1 MHPPTKKN
9 CELWTH
15 EKATRSGWL
24 IRYFTGNRG
33 VHFNG
38 CVGGYKR
45 YRLFYRRQNNL
56 FNTDII
62 NEDDNPKIIG
72 KAKQENGV
80 YKIASLRT
88 AIADLMHDKPS
99 WSPPVIHNVFI

>member
-1 MHPPTKKN
+1 MAIISSGVNAPANEKN
-9 CELWTH
+9 CELCGTH
-15 EKATRSGWL
+15 EKRLGLWL

-56 FNTDII
+56 FNTEDII

-72 KAKQENGV
+72 RLNRKTGV
-80 YKIASLRT
+80 YKIASFT
-88 AIADLMHDKPS
+88 NG
-99 WSPPVIHNVFI
+99 V

>member
-1 MHPPTKKN
+1 VYGYNIVGVNAPANEKKN
-9 CELWTH
+9 CELCGTH

-45 YRLFYRRQNNL
+45 YRLFYRRKKQ
-56 FNTDII
+56 FNTEDII

-72 KAKQENGV
+72 TKQENGV
-80 YKIASLRT
+80 QDSKFT
-88 AIADLMHDKPS
+88 NG
-99 WSPPVIHNVFI
+99 V

>member
-1 MHPPTKKN
+1 MHPPTKKRTAN
-9 CELWTH
+9 CAD

-56 FNTDII
+56 FNTEDII
-62 NEDDNPKIIG
+62 NEDDNPNNR
-72 KAKQENGV
+72 KAKQENGCT
-80 YKIASLRT
+80 R
-88 AIADLMHDKPS
+88 
-99 WSPPVIHNVFI
+99 